1 MIIVI
6 LKNCVNADAKPGV
19 RLVSALFSYEKK
31 PTTQYQN
38 TTLNGLMTDW
48 G

>member
-1 MIIVI
+1 MRM
-6 LKNCVNADAKPGV
+6 LS
-19 RLVSALFSYEKK
+19 LVSGWYPHYFVMKK
-31 PTTQYQN
+31 TTTQYQN

>member
-1 MIIVI
+1 MRM
-6 LKNCVNADAKPGV
+6 LS
-19 RLVSALFSYEKK
+19 LVSGWYPHTIERPNDRLGL
-31 PTTQYQN
+31 N